1 MFDLPVVLIG
11 FQKPSVETL
20 SIFSFLENSN
30 TRYGPAAAYAFV
42 LFVYV
47 AIVAYLFVKFLGAD
61 LLGDKAAPKVSR
73 RQRRAAEKQAEKEA
87 VAA

>member
-1 MFDLPVVLIG
+1 LIG

-20 SIFSFLENSN
+20 SILSYLENSN

-47 AIVAYLFVKFLGAD
+47 MLVAYLFIKILGAD
-61 LLGDKAAPKVSR
+61 LIGDARAKTPKAPGG
-73 RQRRAAEKQAEKEA
+73 RRAL
-87 VAA
+87 VAKGDTP